1 MFASTRLNK
10 LLAGT
15 SIVAAGFAL
24 SMNVAAGPIDW
35 AAWSGA
41 TTGNTTGSASAAFD
55 SGLTASY
62 HGELQS
68 LVINYPSY
76 APASTFSGGT
86 VANAPAQADGI
97 LQIFG
102 GTAAGTNTITFS
114 QAVLNPVLAIWS
126 LGQSGIT
133 AQFNFNT
140 AFAIESGGPSAE
152 YGGTAITSVG
162 NTVFGAEGNGV
173 IQFNGSVTSISWT
186 NPVFENWYGFT
197 LGVPVAAV
205 PEPETY
211 ALMLAGLAA
220 LGAVTRRRRRKA

>member
-1 MFASTRLNK
+1 MFATHSLKN
-10 LLAGT
+10 L
-15 SIVAAGFAL
+15 VASAAIAVGACAVAL
-24 SMNVAAGPIDW
+24 PVAAGPIDW

-41 TTGNTTGSASAAFD
+41 TTGNTTGAANAAFD

-126 LGQSGIT
+126 LGQSGIV
-133 AQFNFNT
+133 AQFKFNT
-140 AFAIESGGPSAE
+140 PFVIESGGPSAE

-205 PEPETY
+205 PEPESY

-220 LGAVTRRRRRKA
+220 LGAVARRRRKA